1 MNELDKMESI
11 VETVK
16 TTPAECAAET
26 EKECVEESS
35 PALDIAEVADETAK
49 AADAHRY
56 HSMTKEELLAEMKSI
71 LEADNMEAHR
81 EVTALKQA
89 FFNVKSRET
98 MEALSAFVEAGNQPD
113 AFVPEPDET
122 EAEFKNLYSEFKERR
137 AAYLE
142 AEENRRRENLAKKEE
157 ILAKMR
163 DIAGDIDNVN
173 VKFQDFQQLQQDFRA
188 IKDVPPQAETE
199 IWKQFQTVGEQF
211 YDHLKMN
218 KELRDLDFKKNLEA
232 KRQLIESAVK
242 LAEVPDVVQAFRQL
256 QTLHEEWRAL
266 GPVAKELRESIWEE
280 FKEASAV
287 VNRRHQEFFEKRKE
301 EETANEERKTH
312 LCEEVESIVP
322 ADLKTFNE
330 WRSATDRIIDLQ
342 KQWKETGFASRK
354 SNTLLYNRFRKACD
368 DFFAAKTAYF
378 QQTRDEFNSNLAK
391 KTALCEKAEALKETD
406 DIQKATA
413 EIVKLQA
420 EWKKIGSVPR
430 KVSDEV
436 WQRFT
441 TACNY
446 FFDERKRINR
456 ERRGV
461 ENENLEAKRAIIARL
476 QELPKDGDR
485 NEVISRVKELQTEW
499 QQIGF
504 VPFKMKD
511 KIFEEYRKVVDEIYD
526 AYKSRESRQRM
537 SRFQERVSELKGDD
551 RQMGRERDKLVRAL
565 EARRNEL
572 HTIENNMGFFN
583 VKSSAGNSLVKEM
596 ENKIGRLKADIKEI
610 EDKIVLLDSKEEKK
624 D

>member
-11 VETVK
+11 EETVK

-163 DIAGDIDNVN
+163 EIAGDIDNVN
-173 VKFQDFQQLQQDFRA
+173 VKFQDFQQLQQDFRS
-188 IKDVPPQAETE
+188 IKDVPPSAETD

-391 KTALCEKAEALKETD
+391 KTALCEKAEALKEND

-461 ENENLEAKRAIIARL
+461 ENENLEAKRAIITRL

-485 NEVISRVKELQTEW
+485 NEVIGRVRELQAEW

-511 KIFEEYRKVVDEIYD
+511 RIFEDYRKVVDEIYD